1 MVQGSYQMKLYKCL
15 SQTKEK
21 NTSELGM
28 NFKVCQ
34 IGYLELNQNNFHYS
48 HRQS

>member
-1 MVQGSYQMKLYKCL
+1 MVQGSYQRKLYKCL

-34 IGYLELNQNNFHYS
+34 IELNQNNFHYS
-48 HRQS
+48 YRQS